1 MQRRDLF
8 TVMVATR
15 PALLIAAVIF
25 AGLTGA
31 AQADPFGLIV
41 FNSYKLENRP
51 ELVFPG
57 KRIHIS
63 PYPMSKRA
71 ASVWH
76 SDLCWR
82 TCTGETAWRFDACKN
97 AHGLEACRF
106 PHDADN
112 RACLRACRTRGGP
125 LLNLAN

>member
-1 MQRRDLF
+1 MRPRDLLAL
-8 TVMVATR
+8 MVATR
-15 PALLIAAVIF
+15 TVWAIAALTF

-31 AQADPFGLIV
+31 AQADPFGLIT

-51 ELVFPG
+51 KLVFPG
-57 KRIHIS
+57 KRVHIS

-71 ASVWH
+71 ASVWS

-82 TCTGETAWRFDACKN
+82 TCTGETAWQFDACKT

-106 PHDADN
+106 AHDADN

-125 LLNLAN
+125 MLNLAN